1 VTETVSPA
9 AAHAAAVAQV
19 IAHVES
25 GARAT
30 VVNSPPGAGKST
42 LVRTVAQ
49 RIAQTGIVVPII
61 TQTNDQADDHVR
73 VLRQSGL
80 RIGRLHAHNYSPPE
94 RHPNNQ
100 RDLRQLLDCNIIV
113 APAAKWKTLNAREN
127 HDWSPHLGIID
138 EAYQMSSAAL
148 AAVAGFH
155 HRLLLVGDPGQLS
168 PFTTADMRT
177 LRSSITWPLD
187 TAAHTVLTNVPTSP
201 QVELPVTWRL
211 PPTTA
216 RLVARA
222 FYQQYFTSGLSPEQ
236 RRLSPLGV
244 VRDAYDQAIHAAAE
258 HSICLL
264 ELSDEHVALND
275 QDMTSAIATLVS
287 RLLTRRITLIDGDER
302 RPLKARDIAI
312 GVVHTEQRDRIQ
324 YAVDSAAAL
333 LGLAGGDILV
343 DTANRLQ
350 GREFEVVIALHPLSG
365 RRDATEFH
373 LEAGR
378 LCVLASRHRTA
389 CIVISRAGIRRQ
401 LHGYPHT
408 QPVWLNAPR
417 PPMDGWTANRTF
429 LDDLRNVAS
438 ITLPSGSMIPGP
450 R

>member
-1 VTETVSPA
+1 MTETISPA
-9 AAHAAAVAQV
+9 VAHAVAVTKV
-19 IAHVES
+19 MSHIES
-25 GARAT
+25 DTRAI

-42 LVRTVAQ
+42 LVRAVARQ
-49 RIAQTGIVVPII
+49 IVQTGTTIPII

-73 VLRQSGL
+73 ALRQSGL
-80 RIGRLHAHNYSPPE
+80 RIGRLHAHEYNPG
-94 RHPNNQ
+94 RHPDNHH
-100 RDLRQLLDCNIIV
+100 DLRQLQGCDIVV
-113 APAAKWKTLNAREN
+113 APAAKWATLHAREN
-127 HDWSPHLGIID
+127 PDWSPRLGIID

-148 AAVAGFH
+148 AAVADFH

-187 TAAHTVLTNVPTSP
+187 TAAHTVLTKHPASP

-222 FYQQYFTSGLSPEQ
+222 FYRQHFTSGLSPEQ
-236 RRLSPLGV
+236 RRLSPLGL

-258 HSICLL
+258 HSICML
-264 ELSDEHVALND
+264 ELPDEHVALND
-275 QDMTSAIATLVS
+275 PDMTSAIATLVT
-287 RLLTRRITLIDGDER
+287 RLLTRRITIINGEER
-302 RPLKARDIAI
+302 RPLDARDIAV

-324 YAVDSAAAL
+324 YAVDTTTASLGVAA
-333 LGLAGGDILV
+333 GDILV

-378 LCVLASRHRTA
+378 LCVLTSRHRTA
-389 CIVISRAGIRRQ
+389 CIVITRAGIQRQ

-417 PPMDGWTANRTF
+417 PPMDGWAANRTF
-429 LDDLRNVAS
+429 LDDLRCIAS
-438 ITLPSGSMIPGP
+438 IALPTDSVIPRP